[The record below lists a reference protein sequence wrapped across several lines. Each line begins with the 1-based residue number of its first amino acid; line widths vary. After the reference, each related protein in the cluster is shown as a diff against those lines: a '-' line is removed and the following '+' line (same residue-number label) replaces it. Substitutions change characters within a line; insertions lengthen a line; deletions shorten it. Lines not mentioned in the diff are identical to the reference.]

1 MISVSFTLFFHSLME
16 DTRDIFWYDFKYDA
30 IFLVVSGLYKICMVL
45 VVTFVL
51 GSPYPI
57 YPSGLRL
64 HLCSS
69 LVVSYLMSGLLQFG

>member
-1 MISVSFTLFFHSLME
+1 VSKNFAHLATQKHLILQTLIVPLKYDFCFFYSFFFHSLME

-51 GSPYPI
+51 GS
-57 YPSGLRL
+57 
-64 HLCSS
+64 H
-69 LVVSYLMSGLLQFG
+69 QA